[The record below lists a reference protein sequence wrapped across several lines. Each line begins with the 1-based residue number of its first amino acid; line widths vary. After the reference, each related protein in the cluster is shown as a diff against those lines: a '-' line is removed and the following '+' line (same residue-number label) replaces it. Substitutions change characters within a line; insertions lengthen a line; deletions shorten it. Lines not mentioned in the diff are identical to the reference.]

1 MSFGPHPQ
9 AKEPCT
15 YALLRSSPNLTPRRA
30 LRTLAPG
37 SPLMD
42 SDYYLGWLALALTP
56 GLGARMAGKL
66 LREFGSPAAIFA
78 ASLTALEAHRLP
90 AAVAQ
95 ALHSRR
101 PLSDAAREL
110 AQAQAFGCRLLTW
123 DEPEYPARLRE
134 IYDPP
139 PLLYVRGKVELL
151 SRHIISIVG
160 ARRPTPYGNQMA
172 ERLARDLADRGL
184 VIASG
189 LARGIDA
196 SAHKGAL
203 LSATGT
209 TIGVLG
215 CGIDVVYPKENKKIF
230 EEMAARGA
238 IISEFPMGTFPAPQN
253 FPIRNRIIA
262 GMGLG
267 VVIVEGAEYSGSLI
281 TARLAMEFGREV
293 YGVPGNV
300 TQPSSFGPN
309 QLIKQGAKLVT
320 SWEDVIEELPTP
332 VRAELMPVESASS
345 EERLMLVEAGLTP
358 SERPLYGLLSV
369 DESRHV
375 DEIVELSGMT
385 SSEVLAGLFDLEMKG
400 VIRQLP
406 GKQFLKV
413 LL

>member
-1 MSFGPHPQ
+1 M
-9 AKEPCT
+9 E
-15 YALLRSSPNLTPRRA
+15 
-30 LRTLAPG
+30 
-37 SPLMD
+37 
-42 SDYYLGWLALALTP
+42 SDQYLGWLALALTP

-66 LREFGSPAAIFA
+66 LLEFGSPEAIFA
-78 ASLTALEAHRLP
+78 ASLTALEAQRLP

-95 ALHSRR
+95 AIHTRQ
-101 PLSDAAREL
+101 PLSDAAKEL
-110 AQAQAFGCRLLTW
+110 ALVQAAGCRLLTW
-123 DEPEYPARLRE
+123 DEPEYPRRLRE

-139 PLLYVRGKVELL
+139 TLLYVRGNVELL
-151 SRHIISIVG
+151 GRHLISVVG

-172 ERLARDLADRGL
+172 ERLARDLAARGI
-184 VIASG
+184 VISSG
-189 LARGIDA
+189 LARGIDS
-196 SAHKGAL
+196 SAHRGA
-203 LSATGT
+203 LSATGGA

-230 EEMAARGA
+230 AEMEERGA

-262 GMGLG
+262 GMALG
-267 VVIVEGAEYSGSLI
+267 VVVVEGAQYSGSLI

-293 YGVPGNV
+293 FGVPGNA

-320 SWEDVIEELPTP
+320 GWEDVVEELPTP
-332 VRAELMPVESASS
+332 VRAELLPVEAAST
-345 EERLMLVEAGLTP
+345 EERAALVEENLAPG
-358 SERPLYGLLSV
+358 ERPLYELLSL

-375 DEIVELSGMT
+375 DDLVELSGLS
-385 SSEVLAGLFDLEMKG
+385 SSEVLAALFDLELKG
-400 VIRQLP
+400 VVRQLP

>member
-1 MSFGPHPQ
+1 M
-9 AKEPCT
+9 EP
-15 YALLRSSPNLTPRRA
+15 
-30 LRTLAPG
+30 
-37 SPLMD
+37 D
-42 SDYYLGWLALALTP
+42 QYLGWLALALTP

-66 LREFGSPAAIFA
+66 LGAFGSPDGIFN
-78 ASLTALEAHRLP
+78 ASLTALEGQRLP

-95 ALHSRR
+95 AIHTRR
-101 PLSDAAREL
+101 PLSDAAKEL
-110 AQAQAFGCRLLTW
+110 AQAQAAGCRLLTW

-139 PLLYVRGKVELL
+139 PLLYVRGNVELL
-151 SRHIISIVG
+151 NRHVLAVVG

-172 ERLARDLADRGL
+172 ERLARDLAVRGL

-196 SAHKGAL
+196 SAHRGAL
-203 LSATGT
+203 SSGSGS

-230 EEMAARGA
+230 DEIEKRGA

-262 GMGLG
+262 GMSLG
-267 VVIVEGAEYSGSLI
+267 VVVVEGAQYSGSLI

-293 YGVPGNV
+293 YGVPGNA

-320 SWEDVIEELPTP
+320 SWEDVVEELPTP
-332 VRAELMPVESASS
+332 VRAELVPVEAASA
-345 EERLMLVEAGLTP
+345 EERTLLVEEALGPTERPIYELLTP
-358 SERPLYGLLSV
+358 
-369 DESRHV
+369 DEACHV
-375 DEIVELSGMT
+375 DEIVEKSGLT
-385 SSEVLAGLFDLEMKG
+385 SSEVLAALFDLELRG
-400 VIRQLP
+400 VVRQLP

>member
-1 MSFGPHPQ
+1 MH
-9 AKEPCT
+9 
-15 YALLRSSPNLTPRRA
+15 
-30 LRTLAPG
+30 
-37 SPLMD
+37 
-42 SDYYLGWLALALTP
+42 SDDYIGWLALALTP
-56 GLGARMAGKL
+56 GLGARTAGKL

-110 AQAQAFGCRLLTW
+110 SQAQAFGCRLLTW

-139 PLLYVRGKVELL
+139 PLLYVLGKIELI
-151 SRHIISIVG
+151 SRHLISIVG
-160 ARRPTPYGNQMA
+160 ARRPTPYGNQIA
-172 ERLARDLADRGL
+172 ERLAKDLAERGL
-184 VIASG
+184 VISSG

-203 LSATGT
+203 STATGA

-230 EEMAARGA
+230 AEMEQRGA
-238 IISEFPMGTFPAPQN
+238 IISEFPIGTFPAPQN

-262 GMGLG
+262 GMALG
-267 VVIVEGAEYSGSLI
+267 VVVVEGAQYSGSLI

-293 YGVPGNV
+293 YGVPGNA

-332 VRAELMPVESASS
+332 VRAELIPVESASH
-345 EERLMLVEAGLTP
+345 EERAALVEESLGPT
-358 SERPLYGLLSV
+358 ERPLYGLLSV
-369 DESRHV
+369 DQAH
-375 DEIVELSGMT
+375 
-385 SSEVLAGLFDLEMKG
+385 
-400 VIRQLP
+400 
-406 GKQFLKV
+406 
-413 LL
+413 

>member
-1 MSFGPHPQ
+1 MH
-9 AKEPCT
+9 
-15 YALLRSSPNLTPRRA
+15 
-30 LRTLAPG
+30 
-37 SPLMD
+37 
-42 SDYYLGWLALALTP
+42 SDDYIGWLALALTP
-56 GLGARMAGKL
+56 GLGARTAGKL
-66 LREFGSPAAIFA
+66 LREFGSPDAIFS
-78 ASLTALEAHRLP
+78 ASLTALEGQRLP

-95 ALHSRR
+95 ALHSQR
-101 PLSDAAREL
+101 PLSDAAKEL
-110 AQAQAFGCRLLTW
+110 AQVQAAGCRLLTW
-123 DEPEYPARLRE
+123 DEPEYPARLKE

-139 PLLYVRGKVELL
+139 PLLYVRGNIELL
-151 SRHIISIVG
+151 SRHMISIVG

-172 ERLARDLADRGL
+172 ERISRDLADRGL
-184 VIASG
+184 VISSG

-203 LSATGT
+203 SSATGA

-230 EEMAARGA
+230 EQIEQRGA
-238 IISEFPMGTFPAPQN
+238 IISEFPIGTFPAPQN

-262 GMGLG
+262 GMALG
-267 VVIVEGAEYSGSLI
+267 VVVVEGAQYSGSLI

-293 YGVPGNV
+293 FGVPGHV

-320 SWEDVIEELPTP
+320 GWEDVVEELPTP
-332 VRAELMPVESASS
+332 VRAELMPVESASH
-345 EERLMLVEAGLTP
+345 EERAALVEGSLSP
-358 SERPLYGLLSV
+358 IERPLYSLLSV
-369 DESRHV
+369 DEARHV